1 MAHGNKDK
9 VTGCIQTKEGRGNYY
24 IVLSAY
30 DDNGKRT
37 RKWIYTDIPVKG
49 DNKRKA
55 KARLHDELEKHNNSC
70 VDISKDAYF
79 TSYITQWLEVLK
91 HSISPTTYDAY
102 KMTLNAHILPYFEK
116 KKLKVAEVTPSIV
129 QQYVGFKLKNGLSPN
144 TVRKHLANISKCLDS
159 PVKQNIIAHNP
170 TKRIEWPKKER
181 YTGAKHYNERQ
192 IEQLLECS
200 KGDPLEIVLLLT
212 LFYGL
217 RRSEVLGLKWDA
229 VNFEEKTIA
238 IKHTVIRV
246 GKMTHKQDRTK
257 NDSSYTQFPI
267 PEKIL
272 MELKKLRKHQL
283 ELKSLQPNDYHDSG
297 YICTKANGEL
307 LRPDYISQHFALLLK
322 NNNMPHIRFHDLRH
336 SSASYLKFLGFDLKD
351 IQTWLRHKDIQT
363 TMNLYTHLDMESKSN
378 IANNL
383 DAKFQ
388 LLEAR

>member
-1 MAHGNKDK
+1 M
-9 VTGCIQTKEGRGNYY
+9 
-24 IVLSAY
+24 SAY

-55 KARLHDELEKHNNSC
+55 KARLQEILAEYNSDC

-79 TSYITQWLEVLK
+79 AGYIVNWLEILK
-91 HSISPTTYDAY
+91 HSISPTTYDTY
-102 KMTLNAHILPYFEK
+102 KMILNTHILPYFEK
-116 KKLKVAEVTPSIV
+116 KKLKVADVTPAVV
-129 QQYVGFKLKNGLSPN
+129 QQYVSFKLKAGLSAN

-159 PVKQNIIAHNP
+159 AVKQNIIAYNP
-170 TKRIEWPKKER
+170 VKRIEMPKKER
-181 YTGAKHYNERQ
+181 YAGAKHYNEKQ

-229 VNFEEKTIA
+229 INFEEKTIA
-238 IKHTVIRV
+238 IKHTVIRI
-246 GKMTHKQDRTK
+246 GQTTHKQDRTK
-257 NDSSYTQFPI
+257 NDSSHTQFPI

-272 MELKKLRKHQL
+272 TELKKLREHQL
-283 ELKSLQPNDYHDSG
+283 ALKSLQPNDYHDSG

-322 NNNMPHIRFHDLRH
+322 NNDMPHIRFHDLRH

-378 IANNL
+378 IANSL

-388 LLEAR
+388 HLEAK